1 MLVALYQEN
10 GYAAA
15 ISPLGPGPIIVVM
28 IGIELL
34 VYLYA
39 SPKIGRIYD

>member
-10 GYAAA
+10 GYDAA
-15 ISPLGPGPIIVVM
+15 ISPPGPIILVM